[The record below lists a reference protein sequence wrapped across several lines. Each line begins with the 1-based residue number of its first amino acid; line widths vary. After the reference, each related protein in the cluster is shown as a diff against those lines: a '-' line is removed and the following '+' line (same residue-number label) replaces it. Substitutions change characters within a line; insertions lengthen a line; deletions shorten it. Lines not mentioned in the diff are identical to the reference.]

1 MGLEGIGEYR
11 SLLGEPPS
19 AVVISKLWKM
29 LGGEPSAEVIEHLA
43 ENLARWPD
51 DVERRPLGAWL
62 TKANH
67 EERSPA
73 LALCDTVDA
82 RLDHQSRWHPSED
95 TMPWYNAVK
104 NELGLSGYSNPFK
117 SGR

>member
-1 MGLEGIGEYR
+1 MSYSMGLEGIGEYR

-51 DVERRPLGAWL
+51 DVERRPLGACEIA
-62 TKANH
+62 KVH
-67 EERSPA
+67 YDE
-73 LALCDTVDA
+73 LCE
-82 RLDHQSRWHPSED
+82 LNP
-95 TMPWYNAVK
+95 
-104 NELGLSGYSNPFK
+104 ELGQPAE
-117 SGR
+117 